1 MVEACKKHHAVYF
14 VAIGGA
20 AAVISQSIR
29 SEEMVAFEDLGPE
42 AIRHYEVV
50 DFPAIVGI
58 DIEGNDVYKLEI
70 AKYAEL
76 LNK

>member
-1 MVEACKKHHAVYF
+1 M
-14 VAIGGA
+14 
-20 AAVISQSIR
+20 ISQSIR
-29 SEEMVAFEDLGPE
+29 SEEMVAYEDLGPE

-58 DIEGNDVYKLEI
+58 DIEGNDVYKQEI
-70 AKYAEL
+70 AKYAEM

>member
-1 MVEACKKHHAVYF
+1 M
-14 VAIGGA
+14 ILNSLSLGTTL
-20 AAVISQSIR
+20 SQSIR

-76 LNK
+76 LNKY